1 MHKMGFGMFLGTVLL
16 AGDILPLSF
25 AEGNFEQYH
34 NKEVEVRG
42 FLYQDQQQHWVLAA
56 EPNLR
61 SCCIDSK
68 PHITLP
74 ADFVGQATKQPV
86 TLQGHFHVEPNH
98 NYRMENVVFVTKPA
112 TSGYGLWLLVAVLGG
127 VFLLKKW
134 TKWTKKTS
142 NKSSPS
148 SSSNSS
154 SPSNSSSSSN

>member
-1 MHKMGFGMFLGTVLL
+1 MFLGAALL

-34 NKEVEVRG
+34 NKEVTVRG

-68 PHITLP
+68 PHIMLP
-74 ADFVGQATKQPV
+74 ADFVGKVTKQPV

-98 NYRMENVVFVTKPA
+98 NYRMENATFVKEST
-112 TSGYGLWLLVAVLGG
+112 TSSYGLWLLVAVLGG
-127 VFLLKKW
+127 VFLLRKW
-134 TKWTKKTS
+134 TKWTNWTNWTKKTS

-148 SSSNSS
+148 T
-154 SPSNSSSSSN
+154 